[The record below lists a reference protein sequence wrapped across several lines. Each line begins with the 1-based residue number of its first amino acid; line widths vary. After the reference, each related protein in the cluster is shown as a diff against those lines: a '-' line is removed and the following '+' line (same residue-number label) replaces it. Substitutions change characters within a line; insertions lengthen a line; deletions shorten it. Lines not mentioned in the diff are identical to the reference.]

1 MVKDLKEIGFSQV
14 KLWEQPMNLMFKSA
28 EEYLLKVGNQ
38 RLKTYA
44 TANKST
50 EKEIEEL
57 RKEVKL
63 AFDEM
68 CGENTTNSDT
78 FQIVVVIAFKE

>member
-1 MVKDLKEIGFSQV
+1 
-14 KLWEQPMNLMFKSA
+14 MNLMFKSA

-50 EKEIEEL
+50 EKEIEEIVGVGCYSKFK
-57 RKEVKL
+57 RFKL
-63 AFDEM
+63 
-68 CGENTTNSDT
+68 NTL
-78 FQIVVVIAFKE
+78 VA